1 MLSPSWARALV
12 CGLLKLG
19 DHSIRTTSAAPSYTS
34 PGDIGNV
41 DPIPVRKAPMY
52 PIYHRTVRQRAPL
65 VPTCQ
70 EDVCTRPG
78 AKLVSL
84 VLPVQGGICRTAG
97 FSGRTVGFSGRTV
110 QFSGSSTNLPTWW
123 EPSTSSCA
131 RAAYASG
138 RCSAIA
144 GRIRPLPS
152 NCSSRSSSTLVPGC
166 IPRILRRRKKVGCRR
181 GLRFATAQEPIQRGP
196 IPFAEES
203 STVGRVA
210 GAT

>member
-34 PGDIGNV
+34 PGDIRNV

-70 EDVCTRPG
+70 EAVCTRPG

-84 VLPVQGGICRTAG
+84 VLPVQEGICRTAG

-110 QFSGSSTNLPTWW
+110 FQGNSMSLPTCCELSMSRWAW
-123 EPSTSSCA
+123 T
-131 RAAYASG
+131 ASDRG
-138 RCSAIA
+138 RRSAIA
-144 GRIRPLPS
+144 GR
-152 NCSSRSSSTLVPGC
+152 NCPVASSSSSRFSSVRVP
-166 IPRILRRRKKVGCRR
+166 K
-181 GLRFATAQEPIQRGP
+181 
-196 IPFAEES
+196 
-203 STVGRVA
+203 
-210 GAT
+210 

>member
-97 FSGRTVGFSGRTV
+97 FSGRTV

-123 EPSTSSCA
+123 EPSMSSCA

-138 RCSAIA
+138 RCPAIA
-144 GRIRPLPS
+144 GRIGAPPS
-152 NCSSRSSSTLVPGC
+152 NCSSCSSSTRVPGY
-166 IPRILRRRKKVGCRR
+166 IPRMLRRRK
-181 GLRFATAQEPIQRGP
+181 
-196 IPFAEES
+196 
-203 STVGRVA
+203 
-210 GAT
+210 